1 MHDSRLYYIEHQNQT
16 TTQKEAHPRTIR
28 ICLGARELE
37 KIERAKILFIFN
49 FDRKGILV
57 HSSPPIVLLPNK
69 LSNYNY
75 T

>member
-1 MHDSRLYYIEHQNQT
+1 MLYRTSKPNYNTKRGTPQ
-16 TTQKEAHPRTIR
+16 TIR
-28 ICLGARELE
+28 TCLGARELE

-69 LSNYNY
+69 LSNYTY